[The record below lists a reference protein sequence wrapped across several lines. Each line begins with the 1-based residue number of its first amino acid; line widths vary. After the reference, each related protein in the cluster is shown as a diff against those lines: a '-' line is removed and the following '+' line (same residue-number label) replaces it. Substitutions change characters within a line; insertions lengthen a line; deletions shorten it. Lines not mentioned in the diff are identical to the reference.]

1 MTTLSQPRII
11 SGTARGIRLDPVP
24 GDSTRPITDR
34 VKEALFNILS
44 TDIVDATFLDLFGG
58 TGSVGI
64 EALSRGAHHCLFLE
78 INPKAMSTLKNNLVK
93 TKTVDKARVLHADA
107 LKFLSLPATDHFD
120 YVYIAPPQYKEM
132 WLYAIQRLDGNI
144 KLLSEDGWAIVQIHP
159 IEYKQLQLENL
170 VEFDQRK
177 YGSTL
182 LVFFERREVDSPSAS
197 S

>member
-1 MTTLSQPRII
+1 MSQPRII

-44 TDIVDATFLDLFGG
+44 RDIVDATFLDLFGG

-64 EALSRGAHHCLFLE
+64 EALSRGARQCLFLE
-78 INPKAMSTLKNNLVK
+78 LNPRALVTLKNNLVK
-93 TKTVDKARVLHADA
+93 TRTIDKARVMHADA
-107 LKFLSLPATDHFD
+107 LKFISMPSPELFD

-132 WLYAIQRLDGNI
+132 WLDAIQRLDGNI
-144 KLLSEDGWAIVQIHP
+144 SLLSEDGWVIVQIHP
-159 IEYKQLQLENL
+159 VEYKELQLENL
-170 VEFDQRK
+170 VEFNQRK

-182 LVFFERREVDSPSAS
+182 LIFYERREPVSPIAS

>member
-1 MTTLSQPRII
+1 MSQPRII

-24 GDSTRPITDR
+24 GDSTRPITDQ

-44 TDIVDATFLDLFGG
+44 SDIVDATFLDLFGG

-64 EALSRGAHHCLFLE
+64 EALSRGARHCLFLE
-78 INPKAMSTLKNNLVK
+78 LNPKAMSTLKSNLVK
-93 TKTVDKARVLHADA
+93 TKTSEKARVLHADA
-107 LKFLSLPATDHFD
+107 LKFLSMPATDKFD

-132 WLYAIQRLDGNI
+132 WLDAVQRLDANI
-144 KLLSEDGWAIVQIHP
+144 SLLSEDGWAIVQIHP
-159 IEYKQLQLENL
+159 IEYKPLELENL
-170 VEFDQRK
+170 LEFDQRK

-182 LVFFERREVDSPSAS
+182 LVFYERRENNSPTAS

>member
-1 MTTLSQPRII
+1 VSQPRII

-24 GDSTRPITDR
+24 GDTTRPITDR
-34 VKEALFNILS
+34 VKEALFNIIS

-64 EALSRGAHHCLFLE
+64 EALSRGALHCLFLE
-78 INPKAMSTLKNNLVK
+78 LNPKAISTLKSNLLK
-93 TKTVDKARVLHADA
+93 TKMNDNARVLHADA
-107 LKFLSLPATDHFD
+107 LKFLSMPAADRFD

-132 WLYAIQRLDGNI
+132 WLDAIHLLDGNI
-144 KLLSEDGWAIVQIHP
+144 TLLSEDGWAIVQIHP
-159 IEYKQLQLENL
+159 IEYKALQLENL

-182 LVFFERREVDSPSAS
+182 LVFYERREMDSLTS